1 MFIVRQILEGKGY
14 DVWFVHPETT
24 IYGALQLLADK
35 GIGAV
40 LVLEGEALVGIF
52 SERDYARKVALQG
65 KSSRTTPVR
74 EGMTDRVIY
83 VRPDQS
89 VDTCMAL
96 MTEHRIRH
104 LPVLEGDRVIGV
116 ISIGDV
122 VKSVISQQANTIH
135 HLETYI
141 TSGYPQIAGQ
151 HAEEAA

>member
-14 DVWFVHPETT
+14 EVWHVQPETT
-24 IYGALQLLADK
+24 IYEALQLLAEK

-40 LVLEGEALVGIF
+40 LVMEDERLVGIF
-52 SERDYARKVALQG
+52 SERDYARKVALKG

-89 VDTCMAL
+89 VEDCMAL
-96 MTEHRIRH
+96 MTQHRIRH
-104 LPVLEGDRVIGV
+104 LPVLEGERVVGV

-135 HLETYI
+135 HLEAYI
-141 TSGYPQIAGQ
+141 TEGYPQVAGRRA
-151 HAEEAA
+151 AERD